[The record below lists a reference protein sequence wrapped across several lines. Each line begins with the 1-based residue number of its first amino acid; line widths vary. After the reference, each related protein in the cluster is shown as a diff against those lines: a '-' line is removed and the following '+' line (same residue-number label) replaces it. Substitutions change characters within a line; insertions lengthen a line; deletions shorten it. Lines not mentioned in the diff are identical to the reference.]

1 MTDKIEEILSHVQA
15 GGNVDIKDVNIDN
28 SIKNQI
34 LILNKPDIIFNQTKF
49 SQVLEAFLKESNE
62 LDREETTEIIDVETF
77 KRNMPLKNELNNVSI
92 DYYEQVI
99 NIELQQYFSD
109 VSVFLQNPRNE
120 NFLNK
125 YMRIAKDLTNNYI
138 ANKQHYR
145 NIMLHMQYVK
155 NDMLKKFGEEIEDDF
170 EDYITIFLNHMYF
183 FCEYGIRVKG
193 EINDNTK

>member
-193 EINDNTK
+193 EINDNSK